1 MGTTIKRRTLKSGEV
16 KEYVYETD
24 KNYNGKYYITN
35 KELLLEKIKCECG
48 GSYHKLNRHTHYK
61 TKKHN
66 KYMEENVYIQDI
78 LDE

>member
-1 MGTTIKRRTLKSGEV
+1 MGTTIKRRTLKDGTI

-24 KNYNGKYYITN
+24 KTYNDKYYITN
-35 KELLLEKIKCECG
+35 KDLLLEKTICACG
-48 GSYHKLNRHTHYK
+48 GSYHRLGRFKHFK

-78 LDE
+78 LNE